1 MSELQV
7 RTQMQAC
14 VRCGAPVSL
23 QTALCE
29 RCNPLGLA
37 QPASSQAHGTV
48 FLGIGAAVLLL
59 ASLAGSSSQG
69 IGPFT
74 VDMSAPNSVP
84 GGLAV
89 AITVTNTGAT
99 AGSATCQ
106 VTTTEI
112 GSAGLSEIIS
122 TPRIEPGATTTVD
135 RQLKSFGSDPIP
147 LTITCGS

>member
-1 MSELQV
+1 MSEPQV
-7 RTQMQAC
+7 RTQTQAC

-37 QPASSQAHGTV
+37 QPSASQAHGTV

-59 ASLAGSSSQG
+59 ASLAGSSSRG

-74 VDMSAPNSVP
+74 VDMSAPDSVP

-89 AITVTNTGAT
+89 VITVTNTGAT

-106 VTTTEI
+106 VTTSEI

-135 RQLKSFGSDPIP
+135 RQLKIFGSDPIP
-147 LTITCGS
+147 LTISCGD

>member
-1 MSELQV
+1 MSEPAV
-7 RTQMQAC
+7 RTQIQAC
-14 VRCGAPVSL
+14 VRCGSPVSL

-37 QPASSQAHGTV
+37 QPSASQAHGTV

-59 ASLAGSSSQG
+59 ASLAGSASRG

-74 VDMSAPNSVP
+74 ASMSAAQSVP

-89 AITVTNTGAT
+89 KISVTNTGDT

-106 VTTTEI
+106 VTTSEI

-135 RQLKSFGSDPIP
+135 RELKSFGSEPIP
-147 LTITCGS
+147 LAISCGS

>member
-1 MSELQV
+1 MSEPQV
-7 RTQMQAC
+7 RTQTQAC

-37 QPASSQAHGTV
+37 QPSASQAHGTV

-59 ASLAGSSSQG
+59 ASLAGSSSRG

-74 VDMSAPNSVP
+74 VDMSSPNSVP

-89 AITVTNTGAT
+89 SITVTNTGAT
-99 AGSATCQ
+99 AGSATSQ
-106 VTTTEI
+106 LTTSEI

-135 RQLKSFGSDPIP
+135 RQLKIFGSDPIP
-147 LTITCGS
+147 LTISCGD